1 MERKDKELRGS
12 NNRVRTRN
20 EEGPK
25 RRMGLKQVLR
35 GFMGQQQR
43 TQALKGQK
51 GRVEGGKYDTRGRV
65 EGLSMVE
72 EELD

>member
-1 MERKDKELRGS
+1 
-12 NNRVRTRN
+12 
-20 EEGPK
+20 
-25 RRMGLKQVLR
+25 
-35 GFMGQQQR
+35 MGQQQR